1 MVLPVR
7 VFVILGGAVIS
18 AGGGLVTGAVGA
30 IEIRRAQKQM
40 DRQMA
45 VYTSRYSVHIDHVD
59 ETNARIDGLGT
70 VQQRAL
76 DEVIYPMRD
85 YLMRHKKLVKASE
98 HLILE
103 GVDGS
108 NIPVVGLTR
117 LPNDSVTW
125 VRGIVGSAGAGVATS
140 AAARAAV
147 VRFGA
152 ASTGR
157 SLRLLSGATAQ
168 RATLA
173 WWGGGSLQSGGGGMR
188 LGRVVQYAPVI
199 GPAILVAGLS
209 IKVEGAKAKATA
221 QQHHG
226 EVQIEMAKLDG
237 RDELLLAVRARI
249 AEIEHVLTRLIAD
262 ATTAF
267 KRLEAETKDGA
278 IPPESFQRAMIVVAA
293 VRNVATAPIADED
306 GKLDDGTGAMLVR
319 YRQSMGEVFNG

>member
-7 VFVILGGAVIS
+7 VLLILGGAVVS
-18 AGGGLVTGAVGA
+18 AGAGLVTGAIGA
-30 IEIRRAQKQM
+30 IEIRRAQKKM
-40 DRQMA
+40 VRQMA
-45 VYTSRYSVHIDHVD
+45 VYSSRYSVHADSVD
-59 ETNARIDGLGT
+59 ETNDRIHALGSI
-70 VQQRAL
+70 QQRAL

-85 YLMRHKKLVKASE
+85 YLKRHKKLVKASE

-108 NIPVVGLTR
+108 SIPVVGLTR
-117 LPNDSVTW
+117 LSSDSVTW
-125 VRGIVGSAGAGVATS
+125 VRGVVGSAGAGVATS

-147 VRFGA
+147 LRFGA

-157 SLRLLSGATAQ
+157 SLQLLSGAAAQ

-173 WWGGGSLQSGGGGMR
+173 WWGGGSLQSGGGGMG
-188 LGRVVQYAPVI
+188 LGRVVQHAPVI

-237 RDELLLAVRARI
+237 RDELLLAVRARV
-249 AEIEHVLTRLIAD
+249 AEIEQVLTRLIAD
-262 ATTAF
+262 AATAL
-267 KRLEAETKDGA
+267 KRLEAETTDDA
-278 IPPESFQRAMIVVAA
+278 IPPEAFQRTMIVVAA
-293 VRNVATAPIADED
+293 VRNVSTAPIADED

-319 YRQSMGEVFNG
+319 YRESIGEVLNG